1 MSKPVYKEEDV
12 KTKIK
17 SYKGKI
23 KTDFHSNA
31 ISKEGSQC
39 ICVSAIL
46 IDSIY
51 RKDKIYY
58 PQVFLEECKYVAT
71 ENKMSKF
78 ITDDRNVFSLMK
90 KILMKKIKYRFLFWR
105 KYIFFNLGG

>member
-46 IDSIY
+46 IDS
-51 RKDKIYY
+51 R
-58 PQVFLEECKYVAT
+58 
-71 ENKMSKF
+71 
-78 ITDDRNVFSLMK
+78 
-90 KILMKKIKYRFLFWR
+90 
-105 KYIFFNLGG
+105 

>member
-31 ISKEGSQC
+31 ISKEGCQC

-78 ITDDRNVFSLMK
+78 ITDDRNVFSW
-90 KILMKKIKYRFLFWR
+90 FW
-105 KYIFFNLGG
+105 